1 MREGQIRR
9 KEVRT
14 VMALGY
20 HLLTEFY
27 GCGHDILDDVGA
39 IKNVMDGAA
48 VASGAS
54 IVESVFHRYN
64 PHGVSG
70 VVVIEE
76 SHLAIHTWPEY
87 GYAAVDLFTCGE
99 DVDPWKAHDFLRKAL
114 APQSTSTKEIIRGEI
129 PEEQSR
135 VKPTPAPQ
143 RLEDTVGEHL

>member
-1 MREGQIRR
+1 MR
-9 KEVRT
+9 T
-14 VMALGY
+14 LGY

-27 GCGHDILDDVGA
+27 GCGHDILNDLGK
-39 IKNVMDGAA
+39 IKHLMDEAA
-48 VASGAS
+48 VVSGAS

-99 DVDPWKAHDFLRKAL
+99 VVDPWKAYDFLRKAL

-129 PEEQSR
+129 PEEESR
-135 VKPTPAPQ
+135 VAPSPAPPK
-143 RLEDTVGEHL
+143 LEDAVSEHL